1 MLCVRDV
8 WLFQLSP
15 HKDKDYQDMKLDL
28 ERNYNRTNRLENA
41 PLVVS
46 THLGVRG
53 VTAQVVPSTYI
64 ASTCDPATIRCA
76 QPVHASDWVTARPL
90 HFCRYL
96 SLLKECDRNELKAE
110 EEARI
115 RGKEPVGGL
124 GEGLLGGEWTR
135 ASLREGGLG
144 RCVEG
149 R

>member
-1 MLCVRDV
+1 
-8 WLFQLSP
+8 
-15 HKDKDYQDMKLDL
+15 MKLDL

-46 THLGVRG
+46 THFWVGVRG